1 MKTKSKL
8 HKTSRKKERKHRND
22 TNAINTLVSLL
33 SLSSSLSL
41 SDDLTRAAQTL
52 GFVYSEISLLLST
65 NPQLLVSQKKRR
77 LRKAITFGAM
87 ATENP
92 IRMSGNNE
100 RWSNSKP
107 VSVPNRSGSA
117 PPSMEGSFLA
127 VDSLLSRQ
135 GSSGCNNSKPLTTH
149 PNKHKLTRSP
159 SPPIYYP
166 IIRSNQ
172 GLNRVDSPIH
182 LSQGTLSTHKEVSE
196 DESSQ
201 QQSVNSVSDRTNGV
215 DGRQDDSSSGLTP
228 QHSRS
233 NSSNGEM
240 NTKDESGNFSEISDD
255 AASVIRASIGIEKSS
270 DESTIISKMKST
282 NISGPGTAKHPREPR
297 NVRPERQMYQ
307 QQNNVTWVQSGG
319 NMNYH
324 NVNGTGQ
331 FHYGAPYKFSGDGQ
345 HVLQSSGFT
354 QPQPQPYAATQTAYV
369 TSPGQVYNMQSP
381 AVYSPQYGYGPYTNM
396 IPHPQFIPGYP
407 SHGSVGPEFI
417 PQLHGNVVHRG
428 EVQYAESFYAP
439 PGHQPSFPDP
449 MYMHHSQQP
458 FGHMNAPRGNHKNA
472 HEPQKDEQKQIRGP
486 NNYSVGRMGLNYYGV
501 QPNMVQ
507 YLPTAPLSPGYVPYV
522 EAYPGWQ
529 QPQGSLEGTNGPRL
543 CNFLEDLKSGKG
555 RRFGLSDITGHIVE
569 FSADQHGSRFIQQ
582 KIENCKPE
590 EKEAVFRELLPHACK
605 LMTDVFG
612 NYVIQKFFEYGNTSQ
627 RKELADQLM
636 GQIVPLSMQMYGC
649 RVIQKALDV
658 IEPDQRVRL
667 ARELDGE
674 VMRCVRDQNGNHVIQ
689 KCIES
694 IPADRVGFMLSAFRG
709 QVTSL
714 SMHPYGCRVIQ
725 RLMERCSNEHQCQ
738 FITEEILESARVL
751 SKDQYGNYVI
761 QHVLEKGTSE
771 ERERIVRKL
780 SGHIVQL
787 SLHKFASNVIEKCL
801 EHGGRIERDLII
813 KEIAGPD
820 ESYDSLLM
828 MMKDQYGNYVVQKI
842 FETCS
847 ADQRVVLVSRVRM
860 HASALKK
867 YTYGKHIVTRL
878 EQPFGEA
885 ERRESRR

>member
-1 MKTKSKL
+1 
-8 HKTSRKKERKHRND
+8 
-22 TNAINTLVSLL
+22 
-33 SLSSSLSL
+33 
-41 SDDLTRAAQTL
+41 
-52 GFVYSEISLLLST
+52 
-65 NPQLLVSQKKRR
+65 
-77 LRKAITFGAM
+77 M

-100 RWSNSKP
+100 RWSN
-107 VSVPNRSGSA
+107 SVPNRSGSA

-127 VDSLLSRQ
+127 VDNLLSRQ
-135 GSSGCNNSKPLTTH
+135 GKHSFEETLPSKHNLKRT
-149 PNKHKLTRSP
+149 P

-166 IIRSNQ
+166 AEYQ
-172 GLNRVDSPIH
+172 FVDNRVGSRMYKVKSPIH

-201 QQSVNSVSDRTNGV
+201 QQSINSFSDRTNGV
-215 DGRQDDSSSGLTP
+215 DEDLRQGDNSSVPTP
-228 QHSRS
+228 QYSQS
-233 NSSNGEM
+233 NSLDGAM
-240 NTKDESGNFSEISDD
+240 NIADESGNVSETSDSVVVKD
-255 AASVIRASIGIEKSS
+255 NAAAVTRDSVVTEKTP
-270 DESTIISKMKST
+270 DELTIVSKMKNA
-282 NISGPGTAKHPREPR
+282 NISGPATFRYSREPR
-297 NVRPERQMYQ
+297 NARPERQVYQ
-307 QQNNVTWVQSGG
+307 QQNNVTWVQGG
-319 NMNYH
+319 AKMGYH
-324 NVNGTGQ
+324 GVNDAANGTGQ
-331 FHYGAPYKFSGDGQ
+331 FHYGQ

-354 QPQPQPYAATQTAYV
+354 RPQLYNATQAAYV
-369 TSPGQVYNMQSP
+369 TSPAQVYNMHSP
-381 AVYSPQYGYGPYTNM
+381 TVYSPQYGYGPYTNM

-407 SHGSVGPEFI
+407 SHGSVPLIVGPEFV
-417 PQLHGNVVHRG
+417 PQLPGPSAGG
-428 EVQYAESFYAP
+428 EMQYAQKFYAP
-439 PGHQPSFPDP
+439 PVQPSFPDP
-449 MYMHHSQQP
+449 MHMQYSQQP
-458 FGHMNAPRGNHKNA
+458 FGHKNGP
-472 HEPQKDEQKQIRGP
+472 ESQKDEQKFVRGIRGP
-486 NNYSVGRMGLNYYGV
+486 SNFNMGRMGGLNYYGV
-501 QPNMVQ
+501 QPSMGVMVQ
-507 YLPTAPLSPGYVPYV
+507 YLPTQPGAPLSPASVPYV
-522 EAYPGWQ
+522 EAYHGW
-529 QPQGSLEGTNGPRL
+529 QPQGNGPRL
-543 CNFLEDLKSGKG
+543 CNFLEELKSGKG

-582 KIENCKPE
+582 KIENCSPE
-590 EKEAVFRELLPHACK
+590 EKAAVFREILPHACK

-612 NYVIQKFFEYGNTSQ
+612 NYVIQKFFEYGNPSQ

-636 GQIVPLSMQMYGC
+636 GQIVPLSLQMYGC

-667 ARELDGE
+667 ARELDGQ

-689 KCIES
+689 KCIEN
-694 IPADRVGFMLSAFRG
+694 IPADRVGFMLAAFRG
-709 QVTSL
+709 QVSSL

-725 RLMERCSNEHQCQ
+725 RLLERCSNEHHYQ
-738 FITEEILESARVL
+738 FITEEILESVCVL
-751 SKDQYGNYVI
+751 SKDQYGNYVT

-842 FETCS
+842 FETCTVE
-847 ADQRVVLVSRVRM
+847 QRVALSSRVRM

-878 EQPFGEA
+878 EQPFGEGTTNFL
-885 ERRESRR
+885 SFN

>member
-1 MKTKSKL
+1 
-8 HKTSRKKERKHRND
+8 
-22 TNAINTLVSLL
+22 
-33 SLSSSLSL
+33 
-41 SDDLTRAAQTL
+41 
-52 GFVYSEISLLLST
+52 
-65 NPQLLVSQKKRR
+65 
-77 LRKAITFGAM
+77 M

-92 IRMSGNNE
+92 IRRMSGNNE
-100 RWSNSKP
+100 RWSNSRP
-107 VSVPNRSGSA
+107 VSVPNRSESA

-135 GSSGCNNSKPLTTH
+135 GTH
-149 PNKHKLTRSP
+149 DRAAQEPQHNLTRTP
-159 SPPIYYP
+159 SPPVYYP
-166 IIRSNQ
+166 TTTEYQFVDNRVGRSNR
-172 GLNRVDSPIH
+172 GLNIVSSPPIH
-182 LSQGTLSTHKEVSE
+182 LSQATLSTHKEVSE
-196 DESSQ
+196 DEVVSQ
-201 QQSVNSVSDRTNGV
+201 QQSVNSVSHSTNVV
-215 DGRQDDSSSGLTP
+215 DISQTP
-228 QHSRS
+228 QHSRP
-233 NSSNGEM
+233 NSSDAEVVVRDNAASTGTE
-240 NTKDESGNFSEISDD
+240 NSSPDES
-255 AASVIRASIGIEKSS
+255 
-270 DESTIISKMKST
+270 STIISKMKKTS
-282 NISGPGTAKHPREPR
+282 ISGSGTAKHTREPR
-297 NVRPERQMYQ
+297 QMYPQ
-307 QQNNVTWVQSGG
+307 QTNVTWIQSGG
-319 NMNYH
+319 SGNGMSYH
-324 NVNGTGQ
+324 SSVNGTGQ
-331 FHYGAPYKFSGDGQ
+331 FHYGQ

-354 QPQPQPYAATQTAYV
+354 PPPYAATQTGYV
-369 TSPGQVYNMQSP
+369 TSPPAQVYNMQSP
-381 AVYSPQYGYGPYTNM
+381 PGVYSPQYGYGGPYTNM
-396 IPHPQFIPGYP
+396 TPHPQFMPGFP
-407 SHGSVGPEFI
+407 SHGPAPLIARPEFS
-417 PQLHGNVVHRG
+417 P
-428 EVQYAESFYAP
+428 QYAESFYAP
-439 PGHQPSFPDP
+439 PQGQPSFPDP
-449 MYMHHSQQP
+449 MYMQYSQQAL
-458 FGHMNAPRGNHKNA
+458 GHMNAPRGNHKNA
-472 HEPQKDEQKQIRGP
+472 PEAQEGEQKFVRQIRGL
-486 NNYSVGRMGLNYYGV
+486 NTYSVGRMGMVGLNYYGG
-501 QPNMVQ
+501 QPSMGMMVQ
-507 YLPTAPLSPGYVPYV
+507 YLPSAPPGTVPYV

-529 QPQGSLEGTNGPRL
+529 QPHGSLEGTNGPRL
-543 CNFLEDLKSGKG
+543 CNFLEELKSGKG

-582 KIENCKPE
+582 KLENCNPE
-590 EKEAVFRELLPHACK
+590 EKESVFRELLPHACK

-612 NYVIQKFFEYGNTSQ
+612 NYVIQKFFEYGTQSQ
-627 RKELADQLM
+627 RKELADQLV

-694 IPADRVGFMLSAFRG
+694 IHADRVGFMLSAFRG
-709 QVTSL
+709 QVSSL

-847 ADQRVVLVSRVRM
+847 VDQRVVLVSRVRM

-878 EQPFGEA
+878 EQPFGE
-885 ERRESRR
+885 ESRESRR

>member
-1 MKTKSKL
+1 
-8 HKTSRKKERKHRND
+8 
-22 TNAINTLVSLL
+22 
-33 SLSSSLSL
+33 
-41 SDDLTRAAQTL
+41 
-52 GFVYSEISLLLST
+52 
-65 NPQLLVSQKKRR
+65 
-77 LRKAITFGAM
+77 M

-100 RWSNSKP
+100 RWSNSRP
-107 VSVPNRSGSA
+107 VSVPNRSESA

-127 VDSLLSRQ
+127 VDSILSRQ
-135 GSSGCNNSKPLTTH
+135 GSSGCHDRAAQEPLNTH
-149 PNKHKLTRSP
+149 PNKHNLTRTP
-159 SPPIYYP
+159 SPPVYYP
-166 IIRSNQ
+166 TTEYQ
-172 GLNRVDSPIH
+172 LVDSRVGSFSSNEGLSIVNTPIH
-182 LSQGTLSTHKEVSE
+182 CPQGTLSTHKEVSE
-196 DESSQ
+196 DEVSPQ
-201 QQSVNSVSDRTNGV
+201 QQSVNSVSDSTNVMDTSLSQGLADTMQ
-215 DGRQDDSSSGLTP
+215 DGSSSGPTP
-228 QHSRS
+228 QHSRP
-233 NSSNGEM
+233 NSSDGEM
-240 NTKDESGNFSEISDD
+240 NTADEIDNFSEMSGDVVVKD
-255 AASVIRASIGIEKSS
+255 NPASVGTVKSL
-270 DESTIISKMKST
+270 DESIIISKMKNT
-282 NISGPGTAKHPREPR
+282 NISGPGTAKHPREQPR
-297 NVRPERQMYQ
+297 SARPERQMYPQ
-307 QQNNVTWVQSGG
+307 QSNVTWIQNGANMGYQSLKGT
-319 NMNYH
+319 
-324 NVNGTGQ
+324 TGQ
-331 FHYGAPYKFSGDGQ
+331 FHYGQQ
-345 HVLQSSGFT
+345 HVLHQSPGFT
-354 QPQPQPYAATQTAYV
+354 PPTQTGYV
-369 TSPGQVYNMQSP
+369 TSPAQVYNMQSP

-396 IPHPQFIPGYP
+396 IPPHPQFIPGYP
-407 SHGSVGPEFI
+407 SHGSVPLIVRPEYI
-417 PQLHGNVVHRG
+417 PQLHGPSAGSVVHRG
-428 EVQYAESFYAP
+428 AESFYAP
-439 PGHQPSFPDP
+439 PGQPSFPDP
-449 MYMHHSQQP
+449 MYMHYSQQAL
-458 FGHMNAPRGNHKNA
+458 GHMNAPRGNHKNA
-472 HEPQKDEQKQIRGP
+472 PEPHKDESRFVRQMRGP
-486 NNYSVGRMGLNYYGV
+486 NNSNMGLNYYGV
-501 QPNMVQ
+501 QPNVVQ
-507 YLPTAPLSPGYVPYV
+507 YLPSAPPSPGYVPYV

-529 QPQGSLEGTNGPRL
+529 QQGSLEGTNGPRL

-569 FSADQHGSRFIQQ
+569 FRQHGSRFIQQ
-582 KIENCKPE
+582 KLENCNPE

-612 NYVIQKFFEYGNTSQ
+612 NYVIQKFFEYGTPSQ
-627 RKELADQLM
+627 RMELADQLM

-658 IEPDQRVRL
+658 IEPNQRVRL

-694 IPADRVGFMLSAFRG
+694 IHADRVGFMLSAFRG
-709 QVTSL
+709 QVSSL

-751 SKDQYGNYVI
+751 CKDQYGNYVI

-813 KEIAGPD
+813 KEIAGAD

-847 ADQRVVLVSRVRM
+847 IDQRVVLVSRVRM

-878 EQPFGEA
+878 EQPFGQGTTNFLNFKF
-885 ERRESRR
+885 

>member
-1 MKTKSKL
+1 
-8 HKTSRKKERKHRND
+8 
-22 TNAINTLVSLL
+22 
-33 SLSSSLSL
+33 
-41 SDDLTRAAQTL
+41 
-52 GFVYSEISLLLST
+52 
-65 NPQLLVSQKKRR
+65 
-77 LRKAITFGAM
+77 M

-100 RWSNSKP
+100 IWSNSKP

-117 PPSMEGSFLA
+117 PPSIEGSFLA
-127 VDSLLSRQ
+127 VDHLLSLKQ
-135 GSSGCNNSKPLTTH
+135 EPLTTH
-149 PNKHKLTRSP
+149 PNNKHNLTRTP

-166 IIRSNQ
+166 TDEYQFVDNRVGSFRSNQ
-172 GLNRVDSPIH
+172 GLNIVSSSPIH
-182 LSQGTLSTHKEVSE
+182 LSQATLSTHKEVSE
-196 DESSQ
+196 DEVSQ
-201 QQSVNSVSDRTNGV
+201 HHSLNSVSDTTNV
-215 DGRQDDSSSGLTP
+215 ADIRQDDSSSGPTP
-228 QHSRS
+228 QHSQP
-233 NSSNGEM
+233 NSSDGEM
-240 NTKDESGNFSEISDD
+240 NTVDESGNFSEMSVRDN
-255 AASVIRASIGIEKSS
+255 AASVGIENSP
-270 DESTIISKMKST
+270 DESTIISKMKNT
-282 NISGPGTAKHPREPR
+282 NISESGTAKHPREPR
-297 NVRPERQMYQ
+297 NVRPEGKMYP
-307 QQNNVTWVQSGG
+307 QQNNVTWIQSGV
-319 NMNYH
+319 NM
-324 NVNGTGQ
+324 TGQ
-331 FHYGAPYKFSGDGQ
+331 FHYGQ

-354 QPQPQPYAATQTAYV
+354 PPPPLYAAATQTGYV
-369 TSPGQVYNMQSP
+369 TSPAQVYNMQSP
-381 AVYSPQYGYGPYTNM
+381 AVYGYGPYTNM

-407 SHGSVGPEFI
+407 SHGSVPLIVRPEFS
-417 PQLHGNVVHRG
+417 PQLPGPGSVVHGR
-428 EVQYAESFYAP
+428 EVQYTESFYAP
-439 PGHQPSFPDP
+439 PGQSSFPDP
-449 MYMHHSQQP
+449 MYMQYGQQALA
-458 FGHMNAPRGNHKNA
+458 HMNAPRGNHRNA
-472 HEPQKDEQKQIRGP
+472 PESQKDEQKFVRQIRGP
-486 NNYSVGRMGLNYYGV
+486 NNYSVGRMGRMGLNYYGV

-507 YLPTAPLSPGYVPYV
+507 YLPSAPPSAGYAPYV

-529 QPQGSLEGTNGPRL
+529 PQGSLVGTNDPRL

-582 KIENCKPE
+582 KLENCNPE

-612 NYVIQKFFEYGNTSQ
+612 NYVIQKFFEYGNPSQ

-694 IPADRVGFMLSAFRG
+694 IHADRVGFMLSAFRG
-709 QVTSL
+709 QVSSL

-771 ERERIVRKL
+771 QRERIVRKL
-780 SGHIVQL
+780 SGYIVQL

-801 EHGGRIERDLII
+801 EYGGRIERDLII

-847 ADQRVVLVSRVRM
+847 VDQRVVLVSRVRM

-878 EQPFGEA
+878 EQPFGE
-885 ERRESRR
+885 ESRESRR